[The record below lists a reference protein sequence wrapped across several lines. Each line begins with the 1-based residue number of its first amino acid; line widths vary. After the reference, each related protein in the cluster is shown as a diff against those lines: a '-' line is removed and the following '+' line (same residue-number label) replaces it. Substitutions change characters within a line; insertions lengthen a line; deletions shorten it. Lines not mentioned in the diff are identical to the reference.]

1 MTHKPLDVI
10 HLRLTIKTSVAALL
24 LLTVVSPSCGRQVS
38 HLLGS
43 ELEIKL
49 TLDRDYK
56 QKKLEDVSRDGRW
69 LLFYHAE
76 NPMGLVRFPRD
87 GKPKL
92 IQEVTGQSLQVVEMS
107 TGKEAARIEE
117 RLSFFPARF
126 LPGTH
131 QVLYAVVEKGMSQH
145 QLWDFTSGQVRP
157 CPAPHFDTPLVV
169 DAETVYGTVRQISG
183 DVAGDL
189 LMSLSV
195 KDCRLET
202 ISLVDPEN
210 ARNKLYPNSFTAS
223 PDRRFLAYTA
233 YKKAVVWDIGPKKI
247 AAEISPPDAL
257 DFADDAAYTPD
268 GKLLIVAARSEK
280 GEDRPNDE
288 SYYKQ
293 YLLVY
298 ETNGYK
304 LVRRIE
310 SPSEF
315 WTRYRLAVSPDSRLL
330 AVGYWTEENKF
341 LQSYQQAHIV
351 LYDITTGREVGRAL
365 HSRVK
370 AKRTNPFA
378 AMLSRLVFTPDGKY
392 LLSSTADT
400 RIWKI
405 ENQAGSVTR

>member
-1 MTHKPLDVI
+1 MTPKYLEVI
-10 HLRLTIKTSVAALL
+10 QVRLTIKTLAASLL
-24 LLTVVSPSCGRQVS
+24 LLTVMSVSWGRHVS
-38 HLLGS
+38 ASQGS

-49 TLDRDYK
+49 TLDREYK
-56 QKKLEDVSRDGRW
+56 EKKLEDLSRDGRW

-76 NPMGLVRFPRD
+76 NPVGLVRFPST

-92 IQEVTGQSLQVVEMS
+92 IQKVTGQSLQVVEMS

-117 RLSFFPARF
+117 DLSFFPARF
-126 LPGTH
+126 LPGTQ
-131 QVLYAVVEKGMSQH
+131 QVLYAIRSWQH

-169 DAETVYGTVRQISG
+169 DAETVYGTVRQMKG
-183 DVAGDL
+183 DVTGDM

-195 KDCRLET
+195 KDCRLEA

-210 ARNKLYPNSFTAS
+210 ARNKLYRNSFVAS
-223 PDRRFLAYTA
+223 PDRRFLAYAA
-233 YKKAVVWDIGPKKI
+233 YKKAVVWDIGRKKI

-268 GKLLIVAARSEK
+268 GKLLVFAARSEK
-280 GEDRPNDE
+280 GEEGRDRE

-293 YLLVY
+293 YLLFY
-298 ETNGYK
+298 ETSGYK

-315 WTRYRLAVSPDSRLL
+315 WTTYRFAVSPDSRRL
-330 AVGYWTEENKF
+330 AVGYWTEEDKF
-341 LQSYQQAHIV
+341 LQSYQEAHIV

-400 RIWKI
+400 RIWRI
-405 ENQAGSVTR
+405 ENQADR